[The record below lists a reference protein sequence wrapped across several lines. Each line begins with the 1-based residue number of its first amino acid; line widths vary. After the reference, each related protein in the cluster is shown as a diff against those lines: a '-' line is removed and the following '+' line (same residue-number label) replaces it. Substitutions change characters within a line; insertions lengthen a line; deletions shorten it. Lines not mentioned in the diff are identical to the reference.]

1 MSFGDSISGLSG
13 EGGYLDPKSR
23 EEVLAWDEAY
33 EKVENYLRAHR
44 IQSKWVLSQV
54 VPEIL
59 RQARSAQPENENV
72 APVTLASEA
81 ADFMMESWFR
91 SLMEPEAFTSA
102 HDVGARGRLA
112 LLLSDAPARWPHYM
126 LKPVEELPEELLREF
141 REAFLQAGPDL
152 ELARMVPR
160 PIDLGSIGQLA
171 ENTFGLLASWPVFK
185 TLSLVAV
192 IGALVGYVFWITH

>member
-1 MSFGDSISGLSG
+1 MSDVA
-13 EGGYLDPKSR
+13 GYLNPKSR
-23 EEVLAWDEAY
+23 EEILAWDEAY

-54 VPEIL
+54 VPDIL
-59 RQARSAQPENENV
+59 RQARSAQEESPD
-72 APVTLASEA
+72 ALPVSLASEA

-91 SLMEPEAFTSA
+91 SIMEPEAFTSA

-112 LLLSDAPARWPHYM
+112 LLLSDAPARWPHHM

-171 ENTFGLLASWPVFK
+171 ENTFSLLASWPVFK
-185 TLSLVAV
+185 TLGLIVV
-192 IGALVGYVFWITH
+192 IGAMLGYGFWITH